1 MGTSTAQHIFDAAKA
16 RVGIRKPGSIHLLR
30 HHAGSPI
37 MPSRAPPTRVSSQ
50 VLRLARRPATARPPQ
65 GTGGLEADDQNKQ
78 FHDEILRQGSM
89 PIALLRLALT
99 RQTLTRDMNINWP
112 FYGELP
118 AR

>member
-1 MGTSTAQHIFDAAKA
+1 
-16 RVGIRKPGSIHLLR
+16 
-30 HHAGSPI
+30 
-37 MPSRAPPTRVSSQ
+37 
-50 VLRLARRPATARPPQ
+50 
-65 GTGGLEADDQNKQ
+65 
-78 FHDEILRQGSM
+78 M